1 MKKVMASG
9 AFDLLHPG
17 HGVYLEEAKNLG
29 GYKSKLYVVVARDII
44 IMLVNLIAGITGV
57 CPFLHRIMGL

>member
-1 MKKVMASG
+1 MKKV
-9 AFDLLHPG
+9 LP
-17 HGVYLEEAKNLG
+17 
-29 GYKSKLYVVVARDII
+29 YVITI

>member
-1 MKKVMASG
+1 MKKV
-9 AFDLLHPG
+9 LP
-17 HGVYLEEAKNLG
+17 
-29 GYKSKLYVVVARDII
+29 YVIII